1 MAGAGRGNGEP
12 HEIFNSQIGPHG
24 RTTQYMLRHHRED
37 VIERAV
43 QHLSDSCS
51 LKLPAM
57 LQRQQVRGERQ
68 QMEAQQE
75 ARSVL
80 AILMKRGLSN
90 AEVMLSQGIAFCL
103 HLDNQILCLISGI
116 ACVHAAPH
124 LEHALVMLQRIL
136 VGWQLAACSHL
147 QRYTLFPG
155 KLGAEEA
162 H

>member
-1 MAGAGRGNGEP
+1 MVGAGRGNGEP

-43 QHLSDSCS
+43 QHLSDSTS

-57 LQRQQVRGERQ
+57 LQRQQVRAKRQ
-68 QMEAQQE
+68 RAEAQQE

-90 AEVMLSQGIAFCL
+90 AEVMLLKGTALSL
-103 HLDNQILCLISGI
+103 HFKTTSLCLIADLTS
-116 ACVHAAPH
+116 VHAAPH
-124 LEHALVMLQRIL
+124 PKHPLVILQLFL
-136 VGWQLAACSHL
+136 VCWQLPGCHL
-147 QRYTLFPG
+147 QHHTIVSG
-155 KLGAEEA
+155 S
-162 H
+162 